1 MTAVTDTVRT
11 AFEAHLPDGRALLDD
26 SNFFEL
32 GLTSRTLVSVL
43 DELRAAGLDVRLLD
57 LYRFSS
63 LRRLGAALA
72 ERAGDGGGNAGRR
85 RLPWQD

>member
-1 MTAVTDTVRT
+1 MTDTVRT
-11 AFEAHLPDGRALLDD
+11 TFEAHLPDGRALLDD

-63 LRRLGAALA
+63 LRQLGAALA
-72 ERAGDGGGNAGRR
+72 ERAGDCGGNAGRG